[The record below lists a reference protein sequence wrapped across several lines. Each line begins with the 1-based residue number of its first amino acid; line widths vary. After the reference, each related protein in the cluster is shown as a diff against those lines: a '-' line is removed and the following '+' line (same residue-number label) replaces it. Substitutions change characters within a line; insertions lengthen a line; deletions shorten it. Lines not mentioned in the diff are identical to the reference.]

1 MSKVKFSSA
10 EFPKSE
16 LDEVCTLLARLVV
29 HADEDCPSE
38 YRTHHFREALDDA
51 VDYLKESG
59 WVSIKTRGERA
70 NERI

>member
-1 MSKVKFSSA
+1 MSKVKFKA
-10 EFPKSE
+10 E
-16 LDEVCTLLARLVV
+16 LDEVCMLMALICV

-59 WVSIKTRGERA
+59 WYEHNKTRGARA
-70 NERI
+70 NE